1 MDPAW
6 APDQCL
12 RRGIMDYKTI
22 LVHADLSRHAH
33 ARVELAAFLAAQHGA
48 HLVGAAMTGVSRFV
62 VPPERVFKPDSLEAG
77 YFKPLDETASR
88 ALEDAARAAA
98 GRAVAIEKRL
108 VRDQADDGMV
118 GLARFADLV
127 VLSQDDPDEAVCRQP
142 TRLPEFVILGAARP
156 VLVVPRVGWRRARL
170 DKVLLAWDGS
180 KEAAFAIAA
189 AMPLLQHAK
198 AVSVASF
205 HHDGPA
211 RAEHQAEIACLLRY
225 LEQHGVHAGFEQHDA
240 ALDAGRAL
248 LQLADGLGADLL
260 VMGCYG
266 HSQFHELILG
276 GASRTV
282 LANATIPV
290 LMAH

>member
-1 MDPAW
+1 
-6 APDQCL
+6 
-12 RRGIMDYKTI
+12 MDYKTI

-33 ARVELAAFLAAQHGA
+33 ARVELAVFLAAQHGA

-62 VPPERVFKPDSLEAG
+62 VPPERVFKPDSIEAG
-77 YFKPLDETASR
+77 YFKPLDEAAMR
-88 ALEDAARAAA
+88 ALGDFARVAA
-98 GRAVAIEKRL
+98 GHAVAIEKRM
-108 VRDQADDGMV
+108 VRDQADDALV

-127 VLSQDDPDEAVCRQP
+127 VLSQDDPDEALGQHP
-142 TRLPEFVILGAARP
+142 TRLPEYVILGAARP

-180 KEAAFAIAA
+180 KEAAFAITASV
-189 AMPLLQHAK
+189 PLLKHAR

-205 HHDGPA
+205 HDDGACAEPQ
-211 RAEHQAEIACLLRY
+211 AEHACLLRY
-225 LEQHGVHAGFEQHDA
+225 LEHHGVYAGFEQREA
-240 ALDAGRAL
+240 GPDAGKAL
-248 LQLADGLGADLL
+248 LQLAAELGSDLL

-282 LANATIPV
+282 LANAVIPV

>member
-1 MDPAW
+1 MN
-6 APDQCL
+6 
-12 RRGIMDYKTI
+12 YKTI

-48 HLVGAAMTGVSRFV
+48 HLVGAAMTGVSRSV
-62 VPPERVFKPDSLEAG
+62 VPPGRVFPPESLEAG
-77 YFKPLDETASR
+77 YFAPLDAAAKR
-88 ALEDAARAAA
+88 ALDDFARVAAGHAAA
-98 GRAVAIEKRL
+98 VEKRL
-108 VRDQADDGMV
+108 VRDQADDGLV

-127 VLSQDDPDEAVCRQP
+127 VLSQDDPDEALGRHP
-142 TRLPEFVILGAARP
+142 TRLPEYVILGAARP
-156 VLVVPRVGWRRARL
+156 VLIVPRVGWRRARM

-180 KEAAFAIAA
+180 KEAAFAISA

-198 AVSVASF
+198 AVSVACF
-205 HHDGPA
+205 RHDRPA
-211 RAEHQAEIACLLRY
+211 RAEHQGEVACLLRY
-225 LEQHGVHAGFEQHDA
+225 LEQHGVHAGLEEREA
-240 ALDAGRAL
+240 ALDSGRAL
-248 LQLADGLGADLL
+248 LQLADRLGSDLL

-282 LANATIPV
+282 LADAAIPV

>member
-1 MDPAW
+1 
-6 APDQCL
+6 
-12 RRGIMDYKTI
+12 MDYKTI

-62 VPPERVFKPDSLEAG
+62 VPPERVFTPGSLEDG
-77 YFKPLDETASR
+77 YFKPLDEAATR
-88 ALEDAARAAA
+88 ALDDFARLAA
-98 GRAVAIEKRL
+98 GHATSIEKRL
-108 VRDQADDGMV
+108 VRDQVDDGLV

-127 VLSQDDPDEAVCRQP
+127 VLSQDDPDEALCRQP
-142 TRLPEFVILGAARP
+142 TRLPEYVILGAARP
-156 VLVVPRVGWRRARL
+156 VLVVPRAGWRRARL

-180 KEAAFAIAA
+180 KEAAFAVSASV
-189 AMPLLQHAK
+189 PLLRHAR

-205 HHDGPA
+205 HHDGTA
-211 RAEHQAEIACLLRY
+211 RAEHEAEIACLLRY
-225 LEQHGVHAGFEQHDA
+225 LDQHGVQAGFEQHDA
-240 ALDAGRAL
+240 ALDSGRAL
-248 LQLADGLGADLL
+248 LQLADRLGSDLL